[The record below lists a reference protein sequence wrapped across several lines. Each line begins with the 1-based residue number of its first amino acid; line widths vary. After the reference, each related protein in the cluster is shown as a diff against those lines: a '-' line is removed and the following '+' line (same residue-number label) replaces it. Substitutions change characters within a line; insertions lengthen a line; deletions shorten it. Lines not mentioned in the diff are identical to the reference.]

1 MTSYIPD
8 KWVVVKISRRDK
20 NPVYKVF
27 ACWSGGFS
35 TGDSWRLNS
44 GVTRVARVKNRYEF
58 QGSSGSVYLCH
69 IGCYG
74 STGFGHSVLQN
85 MIADASD
92 AGVVTEIM
100 PEDTDWLQID
110 YE

>member
-8 KWVVVKISRRDK
+8 KWVVVKITLLDK

-27 ACWSGGFS
+27 ACWSGGFT

-44 GVTRVARVKNRYEF
+44 GVTRVTLVNKRYEF
-58 QGSSGSVYLCH
+58 QGSTGSAYLCH

-74 STGFGHSVLQN
+74 STVHGHSVLQN
-85 MIADASD
+85 MITNAAA
-92 AGVVTEIM
+92 AGVVVEIM
-100 PEDTDWLQID
+100 PEDTDWLAID